1 VHLSEPTTQLEAY
14 TGKQV
19 LVVLRGG
26 GIVRGLFMSFD
37 NHLNIVLDRA
47 EELAVGRPGED
58 PVPLDP
64 SRPLGRVIIRGDNVV
79 LVSPVEG

>member
-1 VHLSEPTTQLEAY
+1 MSEPATQLESY

-26 GIVRGLFMSFD
+26 GVVRGLFISFD

-47 EELAVGRPGED
+47 EELAIGRPGED
-58 PVPLDP
+58 PVQLDP
-64 SRPLGRVIIRGDNVV
+64 SRHLGRIIIRGDNVV